1 MLDAKIPAGNL
12 EKKWEDYKGH
22 VKLVNPA
29 NKRNLEIIII
39 GTGLAGASAASSLG
53 ELGYKV
59 KAFCFQDSPRRAHS
73 IAAQG
78 GINAAKN
85 YQNDGDSVFRLFY
98 DTIKGGDYR
107 SREANVHRLAEVS
120 ANIIDQCVAQGVPFA
135 REYGGLLSNRSFGG
149 TQVQRTFYAA
159 GQTGQ
164 QLLIGAYQSL
174 ERQVALGN
182 VKMYTRHEMLEIVTI
197 DGKAR
202 GIIARNLVTGELE
215 RHFGHA
221 ILLCSG
227 GYGNV
232 FYLSTNA
239 MGSNVTAI
247 WKAHKKGAY
256 FGNPC
261 FTQIHPTCIPV
272 TGEHQSKL
280 TLMSESLRNDGRI
293 WVPKKQGDNRRA
305 DQIPEEE
312 RDYYLERRYPAFG
325 NLVPRDVASRAAK
338 ERCDAGYGVGT
349 SKQAVYLDYASAI
362 QRYGR
367 VEAGK
372 RGLENA
378 DEATI
383 ITLGKEV
390 VKEKYGNLFDM
401 YEKITGENP
410 YEVPMRIY
418 PAVHYTMGGLWVDYE
433 LMTNIPGLYALGEAN
448 FSDHGANRLGAS
460 ALMQGLA
467 DGYFVIPYTIGNYLA
482 DEIRTKNIPTDHPA
496 FVEAER
502 SVRERIERL
511 MNIKGKQSSES
522 FHKRLGKIM
531 WDKCGM
537 ARNAEGLK
545 KAIEEIRQLRREFW
559 SDLKVPGTINEFNPE
574 LDKAGRVADFIE
586 LGELMCIDALHRE
599 ESCGGHFREES
610 QTEEGE
616 ALRHDD
622 RFMYVAAW
630 QYRGEENWELQKEEL
645 KYDVVKPSQR
655 SYK

>member
-1 MLDAKIPAGNL
+1 MLNSKIPAGNL

-22 VKLVNPA
+22 CKLVNPA
-29 NKRNLEIIII
+29 NKRKLEVIVV
-39 GTGLAGASAASSLG
+39 GTGLAGASAAASLG

-107 SREANVHRLAEVS
+107 AREGNVHRLAEVS
-120 ANIIDQCVAQGVPFA
+120 VNIIDQCVAQGVPFA

-164 QLLIGAYQSL
+164 QLLIGAYQAL

-182 VKMYTRHEMLEIVTI
+182 VKMYSRHEMLEVVKI

-202 GIIARNLVTGELE
+202 GIIARDLVSGNLEK
-215 RHFGHA
+215 HFGHA
-221 ILLCSG
+221 VLLCTG

-239 MGSNVTAI
+239 MGSNVTAA
-247 WKAHKKGAY
+247 WKAHRQGAL
-256 FGNPC
+256 FSNPC

-272 TGEHQSKL
+272 SGDHQSKL

-293 WVPKKQGDNRRA
+293 WVPKNLNETRKAVD
-305 DQIPEEE
+305 IPEEE

-349 SKQAVYLDYASAI
+349 SKQAVYLDYAAAI
-362 QRYGR
+362 LRYGKI
-367 VEAGK
+367 EAGK
-372 RGLENA
+372 QGLENVSQ
-378 DEATI
+378 EQI
-383 ITLGKEV
+383 IAMGKEV

-401 YEKITGENP
+401 YAKITGEDP

-433 LMTNIPGLYALGEAN
+433 LQTTVPGLYALGEAN
-448 FSDHGANRLGAS
+448 FSEHGANRLGAS

-482 DEIRTKNIPTDHPA
+482 DEIYSTGLDTNHPA
-496 FVEAER
+496 FEEAQKA
-502 SVRERIERL
+502 VLTRIEQL
-511 MNIKGKQSSES
+511 MNIKGTQTVES
-522 FHKRLGKIM
+522 FHKRLGKII

-545 KAIEEIRQLRREFW
+545 QAIAEVQALKKEFW
-559 SDLKVPGTINEFNPE
+559 SDVRIPGEINEMNPE
-574 LDKAGRVADFIE
+574 LDKANRVADFIE
-586 LGELMCIDALHRE
+586 LGELMCIDALNRN
-599 ESCGGHFREES
+599 ESCGGHFREEY
-610 QTEEGE
+610 QTEDGE
-616 ALRHDD
+616 ALRDD
-622 RFMYVAAW
+622 ENFMYVASW
-630 QYRGEENWELQKEEL
+630 EFKGEHNWELHKEEL
-645 KYDVVKPSQR
+645 KYEVIKPSQR
-655 SYK
+655 NYK